1 MSPLKK
7 LVQRRIQDR
16 QHAKAILRSL
26 SEGGSEAYEQY
37 RSLYKL
43 WCSNNSA
50 LPELKPLFRI
60 PGIEPDGSFTISNE
74 FRTTVRALAAEIL
87 PLMSASEESTP

>member
-7 LVQRRIQDR
+7 SVQRRIQDR
-16 QHAKAILRSL
+16 QHAKAILKSL
-26 SEGGSEAYEQY
+26 SEGGGEAYEQY
-37 RSLYKL
+37 RALYKL

-60 PGIEPDGSFTISNE
+60 SGIEADSTFAVSDE
-74 FRTTVRALAAEIL
+74 FRATVRALATQIL
-87 PLMSASEESTP
+87 PLMSASEVSAH

>member
-1 MSPLKK
+1 MSPVKK
-7 LVQRRIQDR
+7 SVQRRIQDR
-16 QHAKAILRSL
+16 QRAKAILKSL

-37 RSLYKL
+37 RALYKL

-60 PGIEPDGSFTISNE
+60 SGIEPDGSFAISDE
-74 FRTTVRALAAEIL
+74 FRATVRALASQIL
-87 PLMSASEESTP
+87 PLMSGSEVSGL

>member
-7 LVQRRIQDR
+7 SVQRRIQDR
-16 QHAKAILRSL
+16 QRAKVILKSL
-26 SEGGSEAYEQY
+26 TDSGSEVYEQY
-37 RSLYKL
+37 RALYKL

-60 PGIEPDGSFTISNE
+60 PGIEPDGAFAISDE
-74 FRTTVRALAAEIL
+74 FRVTVRALAAQIL
-87 PLMSASEESTP
+87 PVLSASEVSTR

>member
-7 LVQRRIQDR
+7 SVQRRIQDR
-16 QHAKAILRSL
+16 QQAKAILKSL

-60 PGIEPDGSFTISNE
+60 SGIEPDGTFAVSDE
-74 FRTTVRALAAEIL
+74 FRATVRGLASQIL
-87 PLMSASEESTP
+87 PLMSASEVSKH

>member
-7 LVQRRIQDR
+7 SVQRRIQDR
-16 QHAKAILRSL
+16 QRAKAILKSL
-26 SEGGSEAYEQY
+26 SEGSSETYEQY
-37 RSLYKL
+37 RALYKL

-60 PGIEPDGSFTISNE
+60 SGIEPDGAFTISNE
-74 FRTTVRALAAEIL
+74 FRATVRALAAQIL
-87 PLMSASEESTP
+87 PLVSVSEVSTG